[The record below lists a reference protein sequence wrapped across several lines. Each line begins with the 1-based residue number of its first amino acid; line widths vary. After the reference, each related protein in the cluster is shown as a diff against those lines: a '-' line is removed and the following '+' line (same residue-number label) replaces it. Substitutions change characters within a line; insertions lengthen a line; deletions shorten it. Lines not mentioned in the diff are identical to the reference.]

1 MKLQKIIACA
11 FNTDT
16 ACVEV
21 KYSDGARL
29 SIYTPGVEDG
39 LNTTLAMRTEI
50 DWLIY
55 NKPLEYF
62 VLSII
67 SFKRNLWSF
76 CGQHKNKNPPNS
88 LISRGLRDYFLKNT
102 TPTQKSRPNTK
113 HISLVIARDSHSS
126 SFIYPYYLS
135 LFAFLLSECYQADYV
150 PRIRLTSFLLNTP
163 TDFVQHLPTAV

>member
-55 NKPLEYF
+55 NKPLEYARL
-62 VLSII
+62 VLRWI
-67 SFKRNLWSF
+67 RAV
-76 CGQHKNKNPPNS
+76 CQKNKNPPNS

-102 TPTQKSRPNTK
+102 IP
-113 HISLVIARDSHSS
+113 
-126 SFIYPYYLS
+126 
-135 LFAFLLSECYQADYV
+135 
-150 PRIRLTSFLLNTP
+150 IRSC
-163 TDFVQHLPTAV
+163 